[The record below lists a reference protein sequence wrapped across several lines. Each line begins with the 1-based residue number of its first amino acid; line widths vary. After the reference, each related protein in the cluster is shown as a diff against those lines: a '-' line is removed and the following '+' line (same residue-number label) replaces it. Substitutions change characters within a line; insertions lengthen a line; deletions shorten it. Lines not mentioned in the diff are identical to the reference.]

1 MPYNAAQTR
10 LMMAAAHDKGIA
22 KKSGMSQHAAKK
34 MLKETTHKQR
44 SKAMQGPV
52 KRSILS

>member
-52 KRSILS
+52 KRSILG